1 MKEQYLI
8 AARFSIMIALDYLVF
23 AVGSLVV
30 YCLLRFLRSYIKW
43 FISPL
48 WSLPGPRCGFLIGEC
63 AEGNAFSC
71 SLSLSLPILCDRL
84 LIRDPVHTLCQ
95 TGQFARIRSEPFLG
109 PQRIWW
115 KEAGPDTPF
124 IHYSICFGVHV
135 LMVLDADIV
144 KDILYSNYGE
154 QPRFKKNLFGLVP
167 LIGKGLVTLE
177 GKDWQRHRR
186 IIHPS
191 FQPTAIRESL
201 GAFVPKLMSKF
212 IKHWE
217 KAEGREIDVGT
228 HISNLALDIIGEVA
242 FSHNFRAIECVERWV
257 NQGQDSDYDMIDPV
271 DDKIM
276 MSMAEMFR
284 NTGRRILLQMLNLKV
299 LDFSTKRGRK
309 TMNVAVEEVIM
320 NARRKL
326 EKSNG
331 SCNSNGHKTGSP
343 NASPC
348 EHHRISLLERLLNA
362 QDSSSKK
369 SKRMRL
375 ELHELRDEILTFLMA
390 GHDTTATYCYWAFF
404 ALCKNQDIQEKVFQ
418 DISKHAPKEKYTEIS
433 IDLIEKMP
441 YFNAFMKEVLRLYP
455 PAGIIIRY
463 NMKEETL
470 GGVEVPVGTKFTIPI
485 HLLHRH
491 PKYWEN
497 PDELRPERWL
507 GDKHPSRHKYAFMPF
522 SNGPR
527 NCIGSQFAEVEA
539 KLIMAPLIR
548 HFLFR
553 LAPSVEN
560 TNFTFTLSIVMKTNP
575 RLKMIATKRD

>member
-1 MKEQYLI
+1 
-8 AARFSIMIALDYLVF
+8 
-23 AVGSLVV
+23 
-30 YCLLRFLRSYIKW
+30 
-43 FISPL
+43 
-48 WSLPGPRCGFLIGEC
+48 
-63 AEGNAFSC
+63 
-71 SLSLSLPILCDRL
+71 
-84 LIRDPVHTLCQ
+84 
-95 TGQFARIRSEPFLG
+95 
-109 PQRIWW
+109 
-115 KEAGPDTPF
+115 
-124 IHYSICFGVHV
+124 
-135 LMVLDADIV
+135 MVLDADIV

-154 QPRFKKNLFGLVP
+154 WPRFKKNLLGLVP
-167 LIGKGLVTLE
+167 LLGKGLITLE

-217 KAEGREIDVGT
+217 KAEGREIDVST
-228 HISNLALDIIGEVA
+228 HMSNLTLDIIGEVA
-242 FSHNFRAIECVERWV
+242 FSHNFRAIECIERWI

-284 NTGRRILLQMLNLKV
+284 NTGRRIVLQILNLSV
-299 LDFSTKRGRK
+299 LDFSTKRVRK
-309 TMNVAVEEVIM
+309 TMNAAVEEVIM

-326 EKSNG
+326 KKSNG
-331 SCNSNGHKTGSP
+331 SCNSNVNGTTTHHKTGSP
-343 NASPC
+343 KASSG
-348 EHHRISLLERLLNA
+348 EHHHISLLERLLNA
-362 QDSSSKK
+362 QDSTCKK
-369 SKRMRL
+369 SMRNRL

-404 ALCKNQDIQEKVFQ
+404 ALCKYPSVQEKVFQ
-418 DISKHAPKEKYTEIS
+418 DISEHAPKEKHGEIS
-433 IDLIEKMP
+433 IDLIEKMS

-455 PAGIIIRY
+455 PVGVIVRY
-463 NMKEETL
+463 NMKGETL
-470 GGVEVPVGTKFTIPI
+470 KGVQVPAGTKFIIPI

-507 GDKHPSRHKYAFMPF
+507 GDKHPSRHKHAFMPF

-527 NCIGSQFAEVEA
+527 NCIGYQFAEVEA

-548 HFLFR
+548 HFLFH
-553 LAPSVEN
+553 LAPSALN
-560 TNFTFTLSIVMKTNP
+560 TNFTFTQSIVMKTNP